1 MNVYQANSL
10 PSSGYYVI
18 ICAYTLFRNLDIL
31 SLKVSQENISS
42 NIISF
47 FLKQIESHLLNA
59 YNFCMKTGRLYRFSG
74 NALLSLSWSRFGKM
88 YEAVQSL
95 FGLVPRGL

>member
-47 FLKQIESHLLNA
+47 FWNK
-59 YNFCMKTGRLYRFSG
+59 
-74 NALLSLSWSRFGKM
+74 
-88 YEAVQSL
+88 
-95 FGLVPRGL
+95 